1 MMTLQRMMS
10 RREMMMVRKMTKI
23 ETCAGFAIFSPSWLW
38 LRRDCFLVG
47 SRIEPP
53 PLPPPPTLNSTTMA
67 LVVPDKNAFQHIL
80 RLLNTNV
87 DGKEKVMFALTRI
100 KGVG

>member
-1 MMTLQRMMS
+1 MTF
-10 RREMMMVRKMTKI
+10 VGKV
-23 ETCAGFAIFSPSWLW
+23 
-38 LRRDCFLVG
+38 LRL
-47 SRIEPP
+47 
-53 PLPPPPTLNSTTMA
+53 TMA

-100 KGVG
+100 KGVGRRYSNIVIKKADVDLNKRFPHSQTEL